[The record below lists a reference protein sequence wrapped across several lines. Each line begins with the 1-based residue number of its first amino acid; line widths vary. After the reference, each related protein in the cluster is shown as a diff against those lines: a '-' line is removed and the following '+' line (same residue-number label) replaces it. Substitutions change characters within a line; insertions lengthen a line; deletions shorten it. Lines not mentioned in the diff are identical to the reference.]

1 MNRVEKLEFID
12 RVLETYMLSSTI
24 SNNYMLR
31 DEYLHHIA
39 MGNLFIDIDDH
50 NAFIYLRRN
59 GFYRVYYLINQED
72 RTFSFNA
79 FQPLVLEILYRGEKN
94 FPQNA
99 KSFWELS
106 GFQSHLSRDAYFL
119 KNTAANEI
127 LDLRASQV
135 IKAHSHEHISFTK
148 RLIDEYLDLYTGDNL
163 SLEQIESFVSK
174 GLVYLA
180 LDDGQM
186 AGILQADHK
195 SGIFWLGH
203 LVVDPTF
210 RGKGVAQKL
219 LKYYLNEGAIAK
231 CNQFQ
236 LWVIKDNEAAV
247 GLYKKHGFNYLNKS
261 TFSMLKM

>member
-1 MNRVEKLEFID
+1 MKRVENLEVID
-12 RVLETYMLSSTI
+12 WLLETFMLSGTI
-24 SNNYMLR
+24 TNNYLLK
-31 DEYLHHIA
+31 DEYTRHIA

-72 RTFSFNA
+72 QIFSFNSL
-79 FQPLVLEILYRGEKN
+79 QPLVLEILYRGEKN

-99 KSFWELS
+99 KNFWELS
-106 GFQSHLSRDAYFL
+106 GFQPHLSRDAYFL
-119 KNTAANEI
+119 KNTSSNEI
-127 LDLRASQV
+127 LDLRPSQV
-135 IKAHSHEHISFTK
+135 IKAHSSEHISFTK

-163 SLEQIESFVSK
+163 SLEQIEIFVSK

-180 LDDGQM
+180 FVDGQM

-195 SGIFWLGH
+195 NGIFWLGH
-203 LVVDPTF
+203 LVVDPAF

-219 LKYYLNEGAIAK
+219 LKYYLNEGVIAK

-261 TFSMLKM
+261 SFSMLKM

>member
-1 MNRVEKLEFID
+1 MKRVENLEVID
-12 RVLETYMLSSTI
+12 WLLETFMLSGTI
-24 SNNYMLR
+24 TNNYLLK
-31 DEYLHHIA
+31 DEYTRHIA

-72 RTFSFNA
+72 QIFSFNSL
-79 FQPLVLEILYRGEKN
+79 QPLVLEILYRGEKN

-99 KSFWELS
+99 KNFWELS
-106 GFQSHLSRDAYFL
+106 GFQPHLSRDAYFL
-119 KNTAANEI
+119 KNTSSNEI
-127 LDLRASQV
+127 LDLRPSQV
-135 IKAHSHEHISFTK
+135 IKAHSSEHISFTK

-180 LDDGQM
+180 LVDGQM

-195 SGIFWLGH
+195 NGIFWLGH
-203 LVVDPTF
+203 LVVDPAF

-219 LKYYLNEGAIAK
+219 LKYYLNEGVIAK

-236 LWVIKDNEAAV
+236 LWVIKENEAAV

>member
-1 MNRVEKLEFID
+1 MKRVENLEVID
-12 RVLETYMLSSTI
+12 WLLETFMLSGTI
-24 SNNYMLR
+24 TNNYLLK
-31 DEYLHHIA
+31 DEYTRHIA

-72 RTFSFNA
+72 QIFSFNSL
-79 FQPLVLEILYRGEKN
+79 QPLVLEILYRGEKN

-99 KSFWELS
+99 KNFWELS
-106 GFQSHLSRDAYFL
+106 GFQPHLSRDAYFL
-119 KNTAANEI
+119 KNTSSNEI
-127 LDLRASQV
+127 LDLRPSQV
-135 IKAHSHEHISFTK
+135 IKAHSSEHISFTK

-163 SLEQIESFVSK
+163 SLEQIEIFVSK

-180 LDDGQM
+180 FVDGQM

-195 SGIFWLGH
+195 NGIFWLGH

-219 LKYYLNEGAIAK
+219 LKYYLNEGVIAK

-261 TFSMLKM
+261 SFSMLKM

>member
-1 MNRVEKLEFID
+1 MKRVENLEVID
-12 RVLETYMLSSTI
+12 WLLETFMLSGTI
-24 SNNYMLR
+24 TNNYLLK
-31 DEYLHHIA
+31 DEYTRHIA

-72 RTFSFNA
+72 RTFSFNSL
-79 FQPLVLEILYRGEKN
+79 QPLVLEILYRGEKN

-99 KSFWELS
+99 KNFWELS
-106 GFQSHLSRDAYFL
+106 GFQPHLSRDAYFL
-119 KNTAANEI
+119 KNTSSNEI
-127 LDLRASQV
+127 LDLRPSQV
-135 IKAHSHEHISFTK
+135 IKAHSSEHISFTK

-163 SLEQIESFVSK
+163 SLEQIEIFVSK

-180 LDDGQM
+180 FVDGQM

-195 SGIFWLGH
+195 NGIFWLGH
-203 LVVDPTF
+203 LVVDPAF

-219 LKYYLNEGAIAK
+219 LKYYLNEGVIAK

-261 TFSMLKM
+261 SFSMLKM